1 MAEDNV
7 FSGLKVVDMASWIAG
22 PGATTILGEFGA
34 DVIKVEPPGHGDGYR
49 LLHKVPPH
57 PRSDVDYAWNATNRN
72 KRGLALNLKSKRAG
86 DVVKRLVEWA
96 DVFVTN
102 FPPPVRERLKVT
114 YEDVARWNPRLIYA
128 DITGYGDRGPD
139 ADAPGFDLTAYWA
152 RSGLLSMLHDA
163 GSPPTLA
170 PSGSGDHATAVGL
183 YASIVTAL
191 YRRERTGKGG
201 YVTTSLIGEGT
212 WSLAVYVAAALCGAK
227 FYPQHDR
234 LKPPSALINTYQ
246 TSDGVWIML
255 VARDQEWP
263 GLTAMIGNPTL
274 VEDERFADPAKRA
287 AHSAELAAILDRA
300 FRSAPLAHWRE
311 RLSHARIT
319 FGIVQTPE
327 QVIEDPALLEN
338 EVIVPIEGCGDQLT
352 RTVSSP
358 VHLHGVEKVRARRAP
373 KVGEHDE
380 EVLAQ
385 LGFSHGDV
393 EALRASGAITALRYA
408 KAG

>member
-49 LLHKVPPH
+49 LLHEVPPH

-263 GLTAMIGNPTL
+263 GLTAMVGNPTL
-274 VEDERFADPAKRA
+274 VDDERFADPAKRA